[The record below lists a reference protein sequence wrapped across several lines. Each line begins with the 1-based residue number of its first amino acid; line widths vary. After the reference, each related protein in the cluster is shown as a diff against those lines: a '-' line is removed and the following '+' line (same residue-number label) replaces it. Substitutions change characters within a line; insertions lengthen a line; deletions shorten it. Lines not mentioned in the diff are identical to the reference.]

1 MVNVMESKKSY
12 PINTTSD
19 GGILRCEHDTDYGFR
34 YKLTLYT
41 NCNYLDFE
49 VIRLEDHRRVFGVC
63 REHKRLE
70 TAVERFERTKA
81 DILNPNNPVHETIQ
95 RKAEEDYPI

>member
-1 MVNVMESKKSY
+1 MIGKKTLE
-12 PINTTSD
+12 ND
-19 GGILRCEHDTDYGFR
+19 GGILNWEYDTDYGFR

-49 VIRLEDHRRVFGVC
+49 VIRIADHRKVFGVC
-63 REHKRLE
+63 REHKRWD

-81 DILNPNNPVHETIQ
+81 DILNPNNQAHETIQ
-95 RKAEEDYPI
+95 RKAKEHYPI